1 MTATENQRR
10 AGHPPAEDCCHIPLK
25 VRHAGSPLRLPGMCS
40 KVAMRS
46 RCSGVSGG
54 NESTTVRTCS
64 ARTVAR
70 SGIAGSLMLGGGAC
84 AVRAGCVRGCG
95 SGPGELLASVS
106 GAVAVDCA
114 CSALLRVLLVLGR
127 CFEWFG
133 LFIRCVFLSP
143 GAMRGWSGALR
154 CVLTRPPPADVEY
167 ANWSVGE
174 SVGMRFCVGAN
185 FVGCRSFEG
194 CPDVC
199 CEVAAHP
206 S

>member
-1 MTATENQRR
+1 MRRQDGGTAPIT
-10 AGHPPAEDCCHIPLK
+10 AEDCCHIPLK
-25 VRHAGSPLRLPGMCS
+25 VRHCHAGSPLRLPGMCS

-95 SGPGELLASVS
+95 SGPGELLASIS
-106 GAVAVDCA
+106 GAVAVDRA
-114 CSALLRVLLVLGR
+114 CSALLRVLLALGR

-143 GAMRGWSGALR
+143 GVVGSFPACLDPASASGRGIRELVGISWHTFLR
-154 CVLTRPPPADVEY
+154 GSKFRWLSLVRRLPECLL
-167 ANWSVGE
+167 
-174 SVGMRFCVGAN
+174 
-185 FVGCRSFEG
+185 
-194 CPDVC
+194 
-199 CEVAAHP
+199 
-206 S
+206 